1 MSSFIPSQS
10 TIGQVFAIAGLTL
23 VAPSTYFFRN
33 YSRVLDYVQMFYVFA
48 LVYATTTGVFSLNL
62 QYGFIT
68 FMRSFLDSY
77 CSSDQFLC
85 IYGYLISPGAAWL
98 GVTIFMLIVI
108 KIISCKKT
116 NWTFQPFYNFWKGMY
131 RWFMPGLVYVCTT
144 QIIKSAQG

>member
-62 QYGFIT
+62 
-68 FMRSFLDSY
+68 
-77 CSSDQFLC
+77 
-85 IYGYLISPGAAWL
+85 
-98 GVTIFMLIVI
+98 
-108 KIISCKKT
+108 
-116 NWTFQPFYNFWKGMY
+116 
-131 RWFMPGLVYVCTT
+131 
-144 QIIKSAQG
+144 